1 MIGKPDIRALP
12 AQRVE
17 VALPDSV
24 LTEEKKGILENI
36 AAKLYSNRKFMQRAI
51 EKFAG

>member
-24 LTEEKKGILENI
+24 LTEEKKVILENI
-36 AAKLYSNRKFMQRAI
+36 AVKLHINREFMQQAI
-51 EKFAG
+51 EKLAG